1 MSIKFAADN
10 HMPINRRAILAA
22 PFFIRNLISAP
33 PSDRVRLASMG
44 ANGMAWAT
52 LHGIATHTSVD
63 LIAVAD
69 VDSSRNDRVK
79 TTYAKAALYQDWRQM
94 LDKEHKNLDAVC
106 VGTPDHMH
114 APQGMAAMRRGL
126 HVYCQKPLTSHV
138 AESRQLQKYATT
150 KRLVTQMGIQI
161 HSNAEYRTA
170 VQLVHTGVIGKVKE
184 VHAWSNKKWGDTAPR
199 PAASDPIPS
208 TLDWDGWIGVA
219 RPEPYIKGYCHPGN
233 WRKRL
238 EFGTG
243 TFGDMGCHIYDPVF
257 GALALTAPLTVRAE
271 GPAPSEH
278 SWAVNA
284 IVKYT
289 FPGTQYT
296 DGKTVN
302 VTWYD
307 GDERPSPEVQAL
319 IEGARLPGQGSIII
333 GTKGVMLVP
342 HVAFPSLFPAAS
354 FKDFK
359 LPAVTANNHYHE
371 FVDAIRGKTQTSTP
385 FTYSGPLSETVLL
398 GSLATRFPKTTLE
411 WNSAKL
417 KFRNEKQAN
426 AFLRRPYRTAWK
438 VKGL

>member
-1 MSIKFAADN
+1 
-10 HMPINRRAILAA
+10 
-22 PFFIRNLISAP
+22 
-33 PSDRVRLASMG
+33 
-44 ANGMAWAT
+44 
-52 LHGIATHTSVD
+52 
-63 LIAVAD
+63 
-69 VDSSRNDRVK
+69 
-79 TTYAKAALYQDWRQM
+79 
-94 LDKEHKNLDAVC
+94 
-106 VGTPDHMH
+106 
-114 APQGMAAMRRGL
+114 
-126 HVYCQKPLTSHV
+126 
-138 AESRQLQKYATT
+138 
-150 KRLVTQMGIQI
+150 MGIQI

-170 VQLVHTGVIGKVKE
+170 VQLVHSGSIGKVKQ

-199 PAASDPIPS
+199 PSNTDPVPA

-219 RPEPYIKGYCHPGN
+219 RSESYIKGYCHPGQ

-278 SWAVNA
+278 SWAINA

-296 DGKTVN
+296 DGKTVD

-307 GDERPSPEVQAL
+307 GDERPPQEIQAL
-319 IEGARLPGQGSIII
+319 LEGASLPSQGSIII
-333 GTKGVMLVP
+333 GTKGVMLIP
-342 HVAFPSLFPAAS
+342 HVAFPSLFPRAN

-359 LPAVTANNHYHE
+359 LPEITSNNHYHQ
-371 FVDAIRGKTQTSTP
+371 FADAILGKTQTSTP

-398 GSLATRFPKTTLE
+398 GSLATRFPKTTLK

-426 AFLRRPYRTAWK
+426 AFLKRAYRPGWR

>member
-1 MSIKFAADN
+1 M
-10 HMPINRRAILAA
+10 
-22 PFFIRNLISAP
+22 
-33 PSDRVRLASMG
+33 
-44 ANGMAWAT
+44 T
-52 LHGIATHTSVD
+52 
-63 LIAVAD
+63 
-69 VDSSRNDRVK
+69 
-79 TTYAKAALYQDWRQM
+79 
-94 LDKEHKNLDAVC
+94 
-106 VGTPDHMH
+106 
-114 APQGMAAMRRGL
+114 
-126 HVYCQKPLTSHV
+126 
-138 AESRQLQKYATT
+138 
-150 KRLVTQMGIQI
+150 
-161 HSNAEYRTA
+161 
-170 VQLVHTGVIGKVKE
+170 
-184 VHAWSNKKWGDTAPR
+184 PR
-199 PAASDPIPS
+199 PSTSDPVPAG
-208 TLDWDGWIGVA
+208 LDWDGWIGVA
-219 RPEPYIKGYCHPGN
+219 RPESYIKGYCHPGN

-271 GPAPSEH
+271 GPAPNEY

-307 GDERPSPEVQAL
+307 GDERPPREIQAL
-319 IEGARLPGQGSIII
+319 IEDAKMPEQGSILI
-333 GTKGVMLVP
+333 GTKGVMLIP
-342 HVAFPSLFPAAS
+342 HVAFPALFPRAS

-359 LPAVTANNHYHE
+359 LPEVAANNHYHQ
-371 FVDAIRGKTQTSTP
+371 FADAILGKGPTSTP

-426 AFLRRPYRTAWK
+426 AFLRRPYRAGW
-438 VKGL
+438 